1 MDRILI
7 CPPTYGM
14 YAVCAQVNDVEVVK
28 VPLDSQF
35 QLQVSLIE
43 GAVRQDPNIKI
54 IFVCSPGNP
63 TGTLISIEDIRR
75 VLTLDAFKGVVVVDE
90 AYIDFC
96 GDDSDG
102 SFNTASVAPWI
113 SEFPNLI
120 VTQTLS
126 KAFGLAGIR
135 LGISIASAEVAQIFN
150 NTKAPYNIS
159 TPTSLLG
166 RSALSPQGIQCMS
179 KNVNQIKQQRTILL
193 DQFKTI
199 KRLGKVLG
207 TNDANFILVQVLNG
221 DRVADN
227 NAALSIYKRLAEVEG
242 VVVRFRG
249 TEPGCLGCLRIT
261 VGTGD
266 ENKVL
271 VQKLNELLS

>member
-1 MDRILI
+1 
-7 CPPTYGM
+7 M